1 MNSAAAKESY
11 VLANISAS
19 EILPIE
25 GPAASP
31 FDISHIFGKLTYRV
45 PCNAEFVRLIQEK
58 VEDSTALT
66 RSGLLV
72 GVLLK
77 QDLQKECANDV
88 STYSEASISF
98 PGMDL
103 GDSLNTLDAT
113 ATYSTRKVVLR
124 VVFKGNPQPEDIKK
138 LLKNFEMLK
147 IEALPNSEPAS
158 AYMLTFK
165 THLSIGELV
174 KRVETLES
182 VMRASREEI

>member
-1 MNSAAAKESY
+1 
-11 VLANISAS
+11 
-19 EILPIE
+19 
-25 GPAASP
+25 
-31 FDISHIFGKLTYRV
+31 
-45 PCNAEFVRLIQEK
+45 
-58 VEDSTALT
+58 
-66 RSGLLV
+66 
-72 GVLLK
+72 
-77 QDLQKECANDV
+77 
-88 STYSEASISF
+88 
-98 PGMDL
+98 MDL